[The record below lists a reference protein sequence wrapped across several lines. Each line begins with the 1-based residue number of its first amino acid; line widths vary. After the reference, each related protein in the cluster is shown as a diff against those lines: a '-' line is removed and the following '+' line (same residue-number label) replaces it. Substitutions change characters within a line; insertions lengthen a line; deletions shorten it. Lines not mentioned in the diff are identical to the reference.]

1 MFGLTVGQMRY
12 RGQRL
17 LRSLHAYHNQIR
29 LVCLGE
35 FQYLIFHISKFTFVV
50 WPLTGRHTHGRAKVP
65 VLSPGTG

>member
-1 MFGLTVGQMRY
+1 VFGLTVGQMRY

-35 FQYLIFHISKFTFVV
+35 FQYLIFHISTFTFVI

-65 VLSPGTG
+65 VLPPGTG